1 MFIHHHSS
9 SSFLIII
16 IIHHHCHRTEVG
28 KEVIILEHMF

>member
-28 KEVIILEHMF
+28 KEVIILKHMF